1 MHVARVL
8 PDLTGLDKTFNYLV
22 PDEFADRI
30 AVGTLVRIDL
40 HGRRVGGWVLERH
53 GEPGPRPLKPIAK
66 LTGVGPDQAMIDLA
80 EWATTRWAAVRIRPF
95 LVAASP
101 PRAVTNLADSQR
113 TGSAPGPASP
123 ATTALL
129 ARGGGVLR
137 LPPRTDV
144 VPSLL
149 SAAATGPT
157 LVVTPVA
164 AEASLIAVRLRR
176 AGLTV
181 AEAPGEWARAAGGV
195 DVVIGPRTAAWAP
208 CPDLAA
214 VVVLDEH
221 DERLQAERSPTW
233 HARDVLIER
242 GRRAGVPVVLVSPTP
257 TLAAIEAT
265 GGPGVVVHPPSR
277 RERSGWPRIDTVDR
291 RGEAPWQRSLLTSA
305 LIERLRDHSSTVVCV
320 SNITGRA
327 RLLACRNCRAVLR
340 CERCA
345 AAVGLDDDGRL
356 RCRRCGTTRP
366 PVCQE
371 CAGTGFANLR
381 PGVTRLREELEAAAG
396 RAAIAVTGADAGPIA
411 DAGVYVGTEAVL
423 HRLGRSVDVVAF
435 LEFDSE
441 LLAPRYRAAEQ
452 ALALLVLAGRLAP
465 TVLVQT
471 FIPDHEVLQ
480 AVRSGDPGRLVADE
494 QARRRLLRFPPYA
507 AVGLLSGSGS
517 AELAAALPAEVDV
530 AALDDATILV
540 RADDWMQ
547 LGAALNAAPR
557 PTGARARV
565 AIDPPRL

>member
-22 PDEFADRI
+22 PDEIDERV
-30 AVGTLVRIDL
+30 AVGTIVRIDL

-53 GEPGPRPLKPIAK
+53 SDPGPRSLKSIAK
-66 LTGVGPDQAMIDLA
+66 VTGVGPDQATIELA
-80 EWATTRWAAVRIRPF
+80 EWATTRWAAGRVRPF

-101 PRAVTNLADSQR
+101 PRAVINVPAVRR

-123 ATTALL
+123 ATTDLL
-129 ARGGGVLR
+129 ASGGGVLR

-144 VPSLL
+144 VPALL
-149 SAAATGPT
+149 SAAAAGPA
-157 LVVTPVA
+157 LVVAPTA
-164 AEASLIAVRLRR
+164 AEAALLAARLRR

-181 AEAPGEWARAAGGV
+181 AEAPGEWAQAAGGV
-195 DVVIGPRTAAWAP
+195 DVVIGARTAAWAP
-208 CPDLAA
+208 CPGLAA
-214 VVVLDEH
+214 IVVLDEH

-233 HARDVLIER
+233 HARDVLLER
-242 GRRAGVPVVLVSPTP
+242 GRRANVPVVLVSPTP
-257 TLAAIEAT
+257 TLAAIEAM
-265 GGPGVVVHPPSR
+265 GGTVVHPPLR
-277 RERSGWPRIDTVDR
+277 RERLGWPRIDTVDR

-305 LIERLRDHSSTVVCV
+305 LIERLRDHTSTVVCV

-327 RLLACRNCRAVLR
+327 RLLACRNCRALLR
-340 CERCA
+340 CERCS

-396 RAAIAVTGADAGPIA
+396 RPAIAVTGADDGPIA
-411 DAGVYVGTEAVL
+411 DSGVYVGTEAVL

-435 LEFDSE
+435 LEFDAE
-441 LLAPRYRAAEQ
+441 LLAPRYRATEQ

-465 TVLVQT
+465 TVLIQT

-480 AVRSGDPGRLVADE
+480 AVRTGDPGRLVDE
-494 QARRRLLRFPPYA
+494 ERARRRLLRFPPYA
-507 AVGLLSGSGS
+507 AVGLLSGSGA
-517 AELAAALPAEVDV
+517 AELAAALPEQVDVAEVD
-530 AALDDATILV
+530 DSTTLV
-540 RADDWMQ
+540 RAADWMQ
-547 LGAALNAAPR
+547 LGAILNAAPR
-557 PTGARARV
+557 PSSARVRV